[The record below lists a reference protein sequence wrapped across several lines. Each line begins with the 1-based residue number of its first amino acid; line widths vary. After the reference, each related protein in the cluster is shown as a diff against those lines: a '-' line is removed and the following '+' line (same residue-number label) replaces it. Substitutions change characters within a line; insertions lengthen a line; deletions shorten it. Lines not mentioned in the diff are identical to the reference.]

1 MADWPT
7 DAELVAAVCSS
18 PALSAATRT
27 TYVRQLSLARR
38 LLASHAPSSEG
49 RELASILSA
58 PGPCLAALDASPMA
72 PNTRK
77 SLLGALVGLY
87 RRAEAMGVALPPRA
101 PWSEALCAA
110 QASAHASL
118 AENASSAR
126 EQAAHASLA
135 EWAAAEAHAARSE
148 GFGSM
153 EHLLVSMQSPA
164 NMAPLRGGDLFDVA
178 LDDGPASAR
187 LTPEGDT
194 WRLVVREHKTARS
207 HGALQR
213 VLPKGPAEALR
224 ASLLLHPRGT
234 LFLNHSGRRFA
245 SRSTFVNWKNR
256 TLRRVFGRRV
266 TTNSARH
273 AFVSELD
280 RGRMSLAA
288 RNKVAAAMGHSLM
301 TQEEYVRL
309 N

>member
-1 MADWPT
+1 MARESSDVADWPT
-7 DAELVAAVCSS
+7 DAELLAAVCSS
-18 PALSAATRT
+18 PVLSAATRT

-118 AENASSAR
+118 AE
-126 EQAAHASLA
+126 
-135 EWAAAEAHAARSE
+135 WAAAEAHAARSE

-224 ASLLLHPRGT
+224 ASLLLQPRGT